1 MRLLMIWL
9 LATSSLSVSRQSV
22 PASLAAIEQFVA
34 EQFAAGHFPG
44 MAVVVVRGDELVL
57 TQALGIAAP
66 NGRPVTMH
74 TPFGIGSM
82 TKSFT
87 ALAVLQLVE
96 AGQIDLDAP
105 LQRYLPDFRLADPAA
120 ARIAAR
126 HLLHQTSG
134 LPTAAG
140 FWNGDGI
147 EPAGQPAARMRALAD
162 TRLAH
167 PPDVEHT
174 YSNANYDLAGLL
186 IEQVSGQPYEQVID
200 ERILSPL
207 RMSDSAVVTVPGQLA
222 DSARGFQSWY
232 GLALPSAQ
240 TMLNRGVA
248 PGGGIFS
255 SAADMGRYLSAHL
268 DAGRGSSQR
277 LLSAAG
283 FATLHTAAP
292 GTSYA
297 MGWSEREVAGRPMLL
312 HNGGS
317 PDFTGT
323 MLILPEDGWGVAVL
337 TNLNAFSAGL
347 TPLPTR
353 EIAAGIASLLLGS
366 TPEIGGFA
374 GIRTELFLRW
384 FILGAAVW
392 GTLTTPF
399 NLRRWRRR
407 YEQQPHPARASL
419 AIGFDLLLAAV
430 FALILPLLAGIPLWA
445 ALRFNPDITLL
456 LLVAIVSQI
465 AQAAYR
471 LVVLCRVR
479 SGGQVPLTRSSAP

>member
-1 MRLLMIWL
+1 MRFVLIWL
-9 LATSSLSVSRQSV
+9 LALRSLTDGGPNS
-22 PASLAAIEQFVA
+22 PASFAQIEQFVT

-44 MAVVVVRGDELVL
+44 MAVVVVRDDETVF
-57 TQALGIAAP
+57 TRSLGIADRD
-66 NGRPVTMH
+66 GRPITAD

-87 ALAVLQLVE
+87 ALAVLQLAE
-96 AGQIDLDAP
+96 AGLIDLDTP
-105 LQRYLPDFRLADPAA
+105 VQHYLPDFRLADPAA
-120 ARIAAR
+120 ATITVR

-147 EPAGQPAARMRALAD
+147 EPAGQPVARMRALAEV
-162 TRLAH
+162 RLTHA
-167 PPDVEHT
+167 PGAQHT

-186 IEQVSGQPYEQVID
+186 IEQVSGRPYAQVID
-200 ERILSPL
+200 ERLLAPL
-207 RMSDSAVVTVPGQLA
+207 RMNDSAVVTAPGQLA
-222 DSARGFQSWY
+222 DAAHGFQSWY

-268 DAGRGSSQR
+268 DAGRGASKM

-297 MGWSEREVAGRPMLL
+297 MGWSEREVAGRSMLL

-317 PDFTGT
+317 PDFTST

-337 TNLNAFSAGL
+337 TNLNAFSVGL

-366 TPEIGGFA
+366 TPEIRGFA
-374 GIRTELFLRW
+374 GIRSELVLRW
-384 FILGAAVW
+384 LIFGAAVW

-399 NLRRWRRR
+399 KLRRWRHR
-407 YEQQPHPARASL
+407 YEQQRQPIRA
-419 AIGFDLLLAAV
+419 AMVIGFDLLLAAL
-430 FALILPLLAGIPLWA
+430 FALVLPLLAGIPFWA

-456 LLVAIVSQI
+456 LVVAGLSQV
-465 AQAAYR
+465 AQATYR
-471 LVVLCRVR
+471 LVVMLRHSR
-479 SGGQVPLTRSSAP
+479 AKRVPLSRTSAR